1 MLTAAIRCQWTKA
14 AIKPPHQLF
23 TLVKEVSALEF
34 SVFVKGALMQVFKFY
49 KGLFQVAQVLA
60 KHRRTNANACR
71 ALRKKGLNLTMM
83 TRHKLSLGIAQRFKR
98 RINFLRGLHQQC
110 LFASALRIARIAED
124 NQLPRFGE
132 IGELRIKASEFLQ
145 HRRLWLGKQY

>member
-1 MLTAAIRCQWTKA
+1 M
-14 AIKPPHQLF
+14 
-23 TLVKEVSALEF
+23 
-34 SVFVKGALMQVFKFY
+34 FVKGALMQVFKFY
-49 KGLFQVAQVLA
+49 KGLFQVAQVFT

-83 TRHKLSLGIAQRFKR
+83 TSHELSLGIAQRFKR

-124 NQLPRFGE
+124 NQLPRFGKL
-132 IGELRIKASEFLQ
+132 GSCGLRLLNFSSTAGSGWANNIDSSADRDIPCSTM
-145 HRRLWLGKQY
+145 